1 MAKYIVIGA
10 GPAGIMA
17 AERIRAMES
26 DAEITMISVDEH
38 VHSRCMLHKY
48 LGHERDVKGINF
60 IPEDFF
66 EKNRIRWVKG
76 EKVTRVNPEEKVV
89 EMECKA
95 VLPYDKL
102 LIATGAA
109 FFIPPI
115 EHFREASNVYGFR
128 DFSDAE
134 AMDRAV
140 EGKKRVFIV
149 GSGLVGLDAASA
161 LCERGYEVSIAEMA
175 PRVMPLQTDEYVA
188 SVYQKA
194 FEDAGCTFYLGIGVT
209 GSKVNEA
216 GEISSVLL
224 SDGTEV
230 PCDVVL
236 VAAGVRPK
244 VDFLEGSNIKIG
256 RGIEVNEYLE
266 TSIPDIY
273 AAGDVNG
280 LSGVWPDAMDQGKV
294 AAMNMCGTKMVYEK
308 PYPFKNTS
316 NFFGITM
323 LSIGKI
329 DPVDEDAEVKVV
341 FDKGTYKKAIIKED
355 RLQAILIQGD
365 ISNTGIYL
373 KLIKDQI
380 PLGGRDV
387 FQLSF
392 ADFYGI
398 DERTGAFSYQI

>member
-1 MAKYIVIGA
+1 MAKYIIIGA

-60 IPEDFF
+60 VPEDFF
-66 EKNRIRWVKG
+66 EKNQIRWVKG
-76 EKVTRVNPEEKVV
+76 EKVTRVNSEEKTV
-89 EMECKA
+89 EMECEA

-115 EHFREASNVYGFR
+115 ENFREASNVYGFR

-175 PRVMPLQTDEYVA
+175 PRVMPLQTDEYAA

-194 FEDAGCTFYLGIGVT
+194 FENAGCKFYLGIGVT
-209 GSKVNEA
+209 GSKVNEN
-216 GEISSVLL
+216 GEISSILL

-280 LSGVWPDAMDQGKV
+280 LSGVWPDAMDQGKT
-294 AAMNMCGTKMVYEK
+294 AAMNMCGVKTEYEK

-341 FDKGTYKKAIIKED
+341 FDRGTYKKAIIKED

-380 PLGGRDV
+380 PLKGRDV
-387 FQLSF
+387 FKLSF

-398 DERTGAFSYQI
+398 DERTGAFSYQV